1 MSIMKRVKSAGR
13 FMGKLKY
20 EGDLLEEITE
30 FCIKENI
37 RSGRIEALGSVKKA
51 RLGFYNQETRE
62 YQFFNLN
69 RPFEIINMVGNV
81 SIKDG
86 SPMVHAHITL
96 ADGKGN
102 CFGGHLAAG
111 TIIYACEL
119 VIEAFDGPVL
129 ERGHDEETG
138 LPLWEMAE

>member
-1 MSIMKRVKSAGR
+1 MKRVKPAGL
-13 FMGKLKY
+13 FIGKLKY
-20 EGDLLEEITE
+20 EGDLLGEITE

-37 RSGRIEALGSVKKA
+37 RLGRIEALGSVQKA

-62 YQFFNLN
+62 YHFFNFN
-69 RPFEIINMVGNV
+69 RPFEITTLVGSV
-81 SIKDG
+81 SMKDG

-119 VIEAFDGPVL
+119 TIEAFDGPEL
-129 ERGHDEETG
+129 ERGHDEDTG
-138 LPLWEMAE
+138 LPLWEMEE